1 MAEPLKHFF
10 SPVLARS
17 IAADLAAV
25 DARFASDTFVARA
38 IEGLGQLEL
47 LDRGRQFALALG
59 DVLPA
64 DFERAAAWIEA
75 SLPPV
80 EAPRDG
86 AGMAPFRYL
95 PHTIFAVDRGLEHPE
110 RTLDLLYQLTQRFT
124 AEFAIREVMMVHSE
138 RTWARLETWVE
149 DPSAHVRRL
158 VSEGTRTRLPWG
170 RQVPELFERP
180 ERTLALLERL
190 RDDPSEYV
198 RRSVANNLNDLAKD
212 RPDLVVE
219 VSTRWLEGAS
229 AERERLVRHAL
240 RTLIKRAH
248 PGALALVGA
257 GAAPEVEVASVTFDP
272 PSPRIGEKVRIR
284 VTLDSTAKAPQRLLA
299 DLAVHFVKAR
309 GTGRKVFKAGVFELE
324 PKGRIEVA
332 VTISLA
338 QHTTRRH
345 YPGRHEVELVL
356 NGQVVAIGGFELQA

>member
-10 SPVLARS
+10 SPALAHS
-17 IAADLAAV
+17 IAADFAAV
-25 DARFASDTFVARA
+25 DESFPFDAFVTRA
-38 IEGLGQLEL
+38 TEGLDLLEL
-47 LDRGRQFALALG
+47 LDRGRQFAVALG
-59 DVLPA
+59 EVLPE

-95 PHTIFAVDRGLEHPE
+95 PHTIFAVDRGLEHPD

-138 RTWARLETWVE
+138 RTWARLERWVE

-170 RQVPELFERP
+170 RRVPELFERP
-180 ERTLALLERL
+180 ERALALLERL

-219 VSTRWLEGAS
+219 VATRWLGAAS
-229 AERERLVRHAL
+229 AARERLVRHAL

-257 GAAPEVEVASVTFDP
+257 GAEPEVEVASVTYDP

-284 VTLDSTAKAPQRLLA
+284 VAIHSTADAPQRLLA
-299 DLAVHFVKAR
+299 DMAVHFVKVR
-309 GTGRKVFKAGVFELE
+309 GTGRKVFKAGVVDLH
-324 PKGRIEVA
+324 PGGRADVA
-332 VTISLA
+332 LTVSLA

-356 NGQVVAIGGFELQA
+356 NGKIVAIGGFDLQG